1 MDYSFWRNRKV
12 FLTGHTGFK
21 GAWLTMWLRR
31 MGAEVTGYS
40 LPAPTDPSLFKL
52 ADVAAGIRSIE
63 GDVRDLEHLKKSLI
77 EAQPE
82 VVLHLA
88 AQALVRASYADPIQ
102 TFSSNIMG
110 TVNMLEAGRACPS
123 LRSMIIVTSDKCY
136 ENREWHWGYRENE
149 AMGGRDPYSS
159 SKGCAELVTAAF
171 YSSFYQQ
178 TGNIGLASAR
188 AGNVIGGGDWAQDRL
203 VPDLMRSFIAGKK
216 TLIRNATSI
225 RPWQHVLEPLSGYLE
240 LARHAFLKPA
250 AVTGGWNFGPA
261 DSNAK
266 PAGILADLL
275 VQRWGGDAGWERDSA
290 PQPHEANLLKLD
302 SSKARNL
309 LGWHARLNFGATL
322 DWVSEWY
329 KAFANGSDMK
339 TVTER
344 QIDQYMALPS
354 LD

>member
-188 AGNVIGGGDWAQDRL
+188 AGNVIGGGDFARRSGAARGGARRRGGTLGGGAHRRQISFGTTALGAGNFGEQRP
-203 VPDLMRSFIAGKK
+203 VRRSF
-216 TLIRNATSI
+216 
-225 RPWQHVLEPLSGYLE
+225 
-240 LARHAFLKPA
+240 
-250 AVTGGWNFGPA
+250 
-261 DSNAK
+261 
-266 PAGILADLL
+266 
-275 VQRWGGDAGWERDSA
+275 
-290 PQPHEANLLKLD
+290 
-302 SSKARNL
+302 
-309 LGWHARLNFGATL
+309 WHG
-322 DWVSEWY
+322 V
-329 KAFANGSDMK
+329 GSD
-339 TVTER
+339 
-344 QIDQYMALPS
+344 
-354 LD
+354 